1 MKRLTN
7 FLLAASAVLALASCE
22 KFATMNSSTPDN
34 GEIRFGTTGI
44 RVETKA
50 FSETT
55 VSTLQGDGFNVAAII
70 DADGDAMFNKAVAYE
85 STTGLYTVPN
95 EHYYYPNTGT
105 MSFYAAH
112 PLGQAI
118 TINGGAAS
126 LAYSQNA
133 DIDLVAAKATAVAKQ
148 PTAVM
153 LTFDHLLS
161 QIDVTAKGEN
171 ATVDYKL
178 KNVTVTAPNGG
189 TYTYTD
195 DKWALSTTPGDYS
208 VYSNASGMAVS
219 TAANTAVGSA
229 MTFMPSDVSINVVW
243 ECFNKVD
250 KTLISSNDQTISVS
264 LIRGKHSTLNLI
276 LPSNASEIK
285 FTIDVNPWATESL
298 DITVQPAA
306 TYAVSA
312 AAEETVTLPV
322 FDMEENT
329 KGYVNWGGWSD

>member
-34 GEIRFGTTGI
+34 GEIRFGITGI

-55 VSTLQGDGFNVAAII
+55 TNTIESDGFNVAAII
-70 DADGDAMFNKAVAYE
+70 DVAEFAMFNKAVAYE
-85 STTGLYTVPN
+85 SATGLYTVPN

-118 TINGGAAS
+118 TIGEDDGAAS
-126 LAYSQNA
+126 LAYSQNV

-148 PTAVM
+148 PTAVI

-178 KNVTVTAPNGG
+178 KNVTVTAPDGG
-189 TYTYTD
+189 TYTYAD
-195 DKWALSTTPGDYS
+195 DKWALSTTTVQHD
-208 VYSNASGMAVS
+208 VYRTAEDADDMTVS
-219 TAANTAVGSA
+219 TGETATPVGGA
-229 MTFMPSDVSINVVW
+229 MTFLPDDVSINVVW

-250 KTLISSNDQTISVS
+250 GTLISSNDQTISVD

-285 FTIDVNPWATESL
+285 FTIEVNPWMTESR
-298 DITVQPAA
+298 DIIVQPAA
-306 TYAVSA
+306 TYAA
-312 AAEETVTLPV
+312 ARPRRRPSHSLYSTWRTTPRVT
-322 FDMEENT
+322 
-329 KGYVNWGGWSD
+329 